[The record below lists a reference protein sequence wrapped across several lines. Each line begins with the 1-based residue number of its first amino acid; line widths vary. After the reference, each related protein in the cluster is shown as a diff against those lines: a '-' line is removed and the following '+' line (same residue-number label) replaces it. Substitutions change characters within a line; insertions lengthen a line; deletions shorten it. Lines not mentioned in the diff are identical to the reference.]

1 MASRALDKDIEA
13 AEIPSRFGRYAVVR
27 EVGRGGMAHVFE
39 GRHPE
44 LGLRVALKVMAPALA
59 AQPQAA
65 ARFLREAKAAS
76 HIRHQNVVEVFD
88 IGIENSLPFIVMEF
102 VEGTNLASL
111 LVEKGPLSLPG
122 VIDVF
127 LPVISAVATA
137 HAAGIIHRDLKPAN
151 LMIARRPPSRMH
163 PVVLD
168 FGISK
173 ITNGDDPENTFTRSE
188 SLLGTVLYMA
198 PELTRGAKFAS
209 AASDQYAIGVML
221 YECATG
227 RRPFAGEGHYE
238 LMHAIVTSPVVPP
251 SRVRPELPPEFDT
264 IVERAMH
271 RDPAKRFPSLQ
282 ALGSALLS
290 LGDKTA
296 WMLWESEFIGTSVAR
311 ELWTGTS
318 TFHDDAGPRSEHSG
332 PRPLRPPTTGRR
344 RAPWS
349 RIALIVALAYAGV
362 VTILL
367 RQSGTGEREELPS
380 TNAKLTTVDPPET
393 AATAAREI
401 DDRLREE
408 RPTVAA
414 LPPAGTA
421 SSAPEVP
428 AAQSALASAPSAP
441 RIRLVT
447 RKEGEPSGAK
457 AAPREATSR
466 PTRAPAP
473 SVVMGTNG
481 APIVD

>member
-1 MASRALDKDIEA
+1 MASRALDKDSEA

-27 EVGRGGMAHVFE
+27 EVGRGGMAHVYE

-44 LGLRVALKVMAPALA
+44 LELRVALKVMTPALA

-88 IGIENSLPFIVMEF
+88 VGIENSLPFIVMEF

-251 SRVRPELPPEFDT
+251 SRVRPELPPEFDA

-296 WMLWESEFIGTSVAR
+296 WVIWESEFIGTSVAR

-318 TFHDDAGPRSEHSG
+318 TFHDDASPARSEHSG
-332 PRPLRPPTTGRR
+332 PRPLRFATTERR
-344 RAPWS
+344 RAPWL
-349 RIALIVALAYAGV
+349 RIALIAALAYAGV

-367 RQSGTGEREELPS
+367 RQSGTNAREELPPAS
-380 TNAKLTTVDPPET
+380 ATLTAVEPAPPT
-393 AATAAREI
+393 AREI
-401 DDRLREE
+401 DERLREE
-408 RPTVAA
+408 QLTVGA
-414 LPPAGTA
+414 LPSASTA

-428 AAQSALASAPSAP
+428 VARNVPLASPPSAP
-441 RIRLVT
+441 RPRPAI
-447 RKEGEPSGAK
+447 RKESEPSGAK
-457 AAPREATSR
+457 ASPREATSR